1 MTFPDVSKAISL
13 EDGKTAFKDNI
24 GLELIYRQS
33 NVTTF
38 KIPETNEETNYFLI
52 YSTID
57 NKKVIDAITGNP
69 ISLNYYGDYTTLDA
83 EEVGAAG
90 DAEKRAITPEERKE
104 IEKLSGIKDILEIE
118 KIARDILQ
126 IDEDYKLNTTNLH
139 SDWKNQN
146 DFNGHC
152 TL

>member
-1 MTFPDVSKAISL
+1 MLLHLRFLKLMKKQTI
-13 EDGKTAFKDNI
+13 
-24 GLELIYRQS
+24 
-33 NVTTF
+33 
-38 KIPETNEETNYFLI
+38 FLI

-104 IEKLSGIKDILEIE
+104 IRKTI
-118 KIARDILQ
+118 R
-126 IDEDYKLNTTNLH
+126 Y
-139 SDWKNQN
+139 
-146 DFNGHC
+146 
-152 TL
+152 